1 MLEVSETLASSGL
14 PETKTKRLKLY
25 HGSVKPV
32 ASFKAGIGAP
42 GRYGSGLYLSPDLD
56 VARYHAEGGRQG
68 GASQKLN
75 VPGSGHVYE
84 FTFSG
89 TVLEVTDENEAMREL
104 VGEYEPAEEAFHN
117 VGDLESQKVTRH
129 LGDFAKEVLGAQAVW
144 MNEKGSVGSP
154 LNQVLVLDF
163 SCLSKPKEL
172 RELVESR
179 MKDKDAAAKLLIDAG
194 VKVVAGKIKIA
205 DAKRAVEVLA
215 SAGSLEELEK
225 KVKRESGGNAWTDS
239 HLFEEVDKYI
249 VDSLKAGDRDGAKQA
264 LKLVD
269 LLMGE
274 DSGDPVT
281 DAELDEYVE
290 AGGLLE

>member
-1 MLEVSETLASSGL
+1 
-14 PETKTKRLKLY
+14 
-25 HGSVKPV
+25 
-32 ASFKAGIGAP
+32 
-42 GRYGSGLYLSPDLD
+42 
-56 VARYHAEGGRQG
+56 
-68 GASQKLN
+68 
-75 VPGSGHVYE
+75 
-84 FTFSG
+84 
-89 TVLEVTDENEAMREL
+89 
-104 VGEYEPAEEAFHN
+104 
-117 VGDLESQKVTRH
+117 
-129 LGDFAKEVLGAQAVW
+129 